1 MTTHEAAFRS
11 SPLTATTTALFAL
24 LGLIDIALLAVLGSA
39 DAPPLAVSLG
49 VAALG
54 LITLIALIPAHG
66 GSRAALRTIVVVRV
80 ISALLAIP
88 AFFLKAPAWVMAA
101 EGLLIAG
108 TVLALL
114 LLRRGGGPTSPMR

>member
-1 MTTHEAAFRS
+1 VTTHEAAVRS
-11 SPLTATTTALFAL
+11 SPLTETTTALLAL

-54 LITLIALIPAHG
+54 LITLIALIPAHR
-66 GSRAALRTIVVVRV
+66 GSRAALRTIVVARV

-88 AFFLKAPAWVMAA
+88 AFFLKAPAWVMTA

-114 LLRRGGGPTSPMR
+114 LLRRGSGRTSPIR